1 MASATQLNPVGVSF
15 SSCLAQSK
23 AQTLGKGRVG
33 SQSLVQKMIMQI
45 VEHGEVRAT
54 HYKMGQD
61 NAGEL
66 QMGAN

>member
-1 MASATQLNPVGVSF
+1 
-15 SSCLAQSK
+15 
-23 AQTLGKGRVG
+23 
-33 SQSLVQKMIMQI
+33 MQI

-66 QMGAN
+66 QMGAK